1 MLKAM
6 LVGNLGNDPE
16 DLRYS
21 AEGRP
26 FLRFNVA
33 SNSRVRAQGGEW
45 QDHTEWVRVTAM
57 GPRAE
62 TLAQHLRKGMFVCVD
77 GRLDA
82 RPWLDRSQQP
92 RAGLELICNASDVH
106 FQRPRSE
113 MSDDMGAG
121 SYPSDRGRDMD
132 RGEGSPGP
140 RPVERPRQQPGPR
153 PVQEA
158 DLDDLPF

>member
-33 SNSRVRAQGGEW
+33 SNSRVRSQSGEW
-45 QDHTEWVRVTAM
+45 QDHTEWVRVTAT

-62 TLAQHLRKGMFVCVD
+62 FLSQFLRKGTFVCVD

-113 MSDDMGAG
+113 STDDMGAG
-121 SYPSDRGRDMD
+121 GYHGDRDRDGDRGD
-132 RGEGSPGP
+132 SGP
-140 RPVERPRQQPGPR
+140 AARPAERPRQQPGPR